1 MNKIWQTFGVGEGHT
16 DKKNLIPSKSM
27 KAIGMWVWFHAED
40 PDSYKMLEDKHDKS
54 VKSSNFIENIL

>member
-40 PDSYKMLEDKHDKS
+40 PESYKMLEDKHDKS
-54 VKSSNFIENIL
+54 VKS